1 MVGHPACAGPRHRD
15 LRVLLPG
22 RPPEEDPMT
31 AVEIVSLVLVLAL
44 GVYLFVALLS
54 PEKFQ

>member
-1 MVGHPACAGPRHRD
+1 MN
-15 LRVLLPG
+15 
-22 RPPEEDPMT
+22 
-31 AVEIVSLVLVLAL
+31 AVEIVGLLLVIAL